1 MKVVE
6 VGSSVLYIGYI
17 MLGRGMEIFIWGIER
32 KIYKGKGMHGAELV
46 KASCLTISIT
56 AYRYAQLKF
65 ASFIYLQNIEIVG
78 DRLYEKE
85 GL

>member
-1 MKVVE
+1 
-6 VGSSVLYIGYI
+6 

-56 AYRYAQLKF
+56 AYRSAKIRKLYISAKSKLWATGFMKRRDYET
-65 ASFIYLQNIEIVG
+65 SSENIMG
-78 DRLYEKE
+78 
-85 GL
+85 

>member
-1 MKVVE
+1 LGEAWKY
-6 VGSSVLYIGYI
+6 LY
-17 MLGRGMEIFIWGIER
+17 RVIER